1 MAWELP
7 IWMQDQDYAARLDRG
22 LVEAFGTEGVVY
34 GVGNHLK
41 VTERSAGPNF
51 SVDIATGAGI
61 VAGDDQAN
69 QGSYFVRNGGV
80 INVAV
85 TSPDPSNPR
94 IDAVVVQVRDT
105 QAGGEAGTVCEA
117 RVIAGGAAAVPS
129 PPAIPATAMLL
140 AYIDVPVGL
149 SAVTNAKITDERV
162 LARTTVTV
170 SATEPTD
177 PIDGLI
183 WFQPS

>member
-140 AYIDVPVGL
+140 AYIAVPVGL